1 MSFQIADDILDYTS
15 DSTITGKPSGL
26 DLREHKVTLP
36 LILARPQLTA
46 ASRRRV
52 DELFATEDPDERL
65 INDVVAIVAEA
76 GGIDRA
82 RQRGEQLAQE
92 AEDVLEPLPDSPV
105 RSALTD
111 AISYVMDRRS

>member
-1 MSFQIADDILDYTS
+1 MIAAERLAFRDPGGDHE
-15 DSTITGKPSGL
+15 GVAR
-26 DLREHKVTLP
+26 DLGVSRAAHGP
-36 LILARPQLTA
+36 HRPRPQLTE

-52 DELFATEDPDERL
+52 EELFATDDPDERL